1 VTASTAQRLGTAL
14 APSPALRGAALS
26 AGAIIALASAEGGVF
41 PSSWRVGA
49 VALGALAC
57 VHALWTP
64 VRRATTT
71 ILLLFAPLVA
81 FGALSVASAAWSVA
95 PSASLLDAQRT
106 LLYVAALASFVLAGE
121 GLVAGVAVGA
131 GTIGVW
137 ALATRLVD
145 GTTID
150 RYEGRLLTGPIG
162 YANGLGA
169 LAAVGIAVCA
179 TEALRRRDVRVGLP
193 LLVLVP
199 TLLLTN
205 SRAAEVAVVI
215 GCVVG
220 AAVVV
225 RRPVLAGVALGV
237 SAVLLTTLLV
247 WTPAAAG
254 DRAFYWSGAR
264 DTALAHPA
272 GGTGAGTFGLVHLQ
286 WPYARDAH
294 SLYLQ
299 ALSELGVPGLLSLVA
314 FVTFPLVLA
323 IRRRLAAPAAGLA
336 VFALHAGVDWD
347 WQLPVVTVA
356 ALALMAAATRPARGP
371 LAVR

>member
-1 VTASTAQRLGTAL
+1 MTALTAQRLGTAF

-26 AGAIIALASAEGGVF
+26 AGAIIALASAEGGFF

-57 VHALWTP
+57 VHALWAP
-64 VRRATTT
+64 VRRTPTT
-71 ILLLFAPLVA
+71 IPLFAPLVA
-81 FGALSVASAAWSVA
+81 FGVLSVASAAWSVSPA
-95 PSASLLDAQRT
+95 ASLLDAQRT
-106 LLYVAALASFVLAGE
+106 LLYVAALASFALAGE

-137 ALATRLVD
+137 ALATRLVV
-145 GTTID
+145 GTTVD
-150 RYEGRLLTGPIG
+150 PFEGRLLTGPIG

-169 LAAVGIAVCA
+169 LAAIGIAVCA
-179 TEALRRRDVRVGLP
+179 TGALRRRELRLALP
-193 LLVLVP
+193 LVVLVP
-199 TLLLTN
+199 TLLLTE
-205 SRAAEVAVVI
+205 SRGAEVAAVI

-220 AAVVV
+220 VAVVV
-225 RRPVLAGVALGV
+225 RRPAVAGLALGV
-237 SAVLLTTLLV
+237 STVLLTALSV

-254 DRAFYWSGAR
+254 DRASYWSGAR
-264 DTALAHPA
+264 DTALAHPF
-272 GGTGAGTFGLVHLQ
+272 GGTGAGTYGLVHTQ
-286 WPYARDAH
+286 WPHARDAH

-299 ALSELGVPGLLSLVA
+299 ALSELGVAGLALIVL

-347 WQLPVVTVA
+347 WQLPAVTVA
-356 ALALMAAATRPARGP
+356 ALALMVAATRPARS
-371 LAVR
+371 R